1 MDSENNKSKLRSML
15 WMLLLVPICI
25 IVVIIWGRGMV
36 TPSNEEI
43 IDDLHN
49 VKNYS
54 CTVEYTFINSKGQ
67 YKENTTQYYSSDNG
81 MRIEFQD
88 ENGRVKVY
96 KGSEIQMK
104 EENGQEY
111 TIDKKIDEIY
121 PLAFIENI
129 LDKNVSEELEIIT
142 PEWSDKEYIR
152 VNVNYTNGNK
162 HLNKGELY
170 VDKKLKCPV
179 LLKIFDDADKER
191 ILISYKDF
199 KVSKESYE
207 GLF

>member
-1 MDSENNKSKLRSML
+1 MDSDGNKSKMRSIL

-25 IVVIIWGRGMV
+25 IVIIIFGRKIV

-43 IDDLHN
+43 IDDLQN
-49 VKNYS
+49 IKNYS
-54 CTVEYTFINSKGQ
+54 CNVEYTFINSKGQ
-67 YKENTTQYYSSDNG
+67 YKENTVQYYSSDNG

-104 EENGQEY
+104 EENGQDY

-129 LDKNVSEELEIIT
+129 LDKNICGELEVIN

-152 VNVNYTNGNK
+152 VNINYPNGNK
-162 HLNKGELY
+162 HFNKGELY

-179 LLKIFDDADKER
+179 LLKIFDDTDKER
-191 ILISYKDF
+191 IIISYKDF
-199 KVSKESYE
+199 KASKQSDES
-207 GLF
+207 LF

>member
-1 MDSENNKSKLRSML
+1 MDSDNNKSKLRSML
-15 WMLLLVPICI
+15 WILLLVPICI
-25 IVVIIWGRGMV
+25 IVVIIFGRNMV

-43 IDDLHN
+43 IEDLHN
-49 VKNYS
+49 IKNYS
-54 CTVEYTFINSKGQ
+54 CNVEYTFINSKGQ
-67 YKENTTQYYSSDNG
+67 YKENTTQYYSSNNG
-81 MRIEFQD
+81 MRIEFKD

-104 EENGQEY
+104 EENGQNY
-111 TIDKKIDEIY
+111 IIDKKIDEIY

-129 LDKNVSEELEIIT
+129 LDKNISGELEVIN

-152 VNVNYTNGNK
+152 VNINYPNDNK

-179 LLKIFDDADKER
+179 LLKIFDDTDKER

-199 KVSKESYE
+199 RVSKEYDES
-207 GLF
+207 LF